1 MSSDRELGDVAERSG
16 VSARKRG
23 ASKGP
28 QARRITTRLSPD
40 APRETFK
47 LTQRWRLIEA
57 MIELSA
63 RAGHQGIGIA
73 ELCSSAGV
81 SPVTFYQQFADKEE
95 VLVAA
100 YRSCAERTFGQM
112 RSAVEGGKVSETPRL
127 ALTALLEA
135 VASDPDAGRI
145 LFIEALGG
153 GERMQSERERAFSA
167 FERRAQEFLAATQ
180 RDSGTLDVPVTAVTG
195 ALRHVVCRHLRA
207 NAADQLPARLD
218 DGLAWLYSYSRA
230 PTEEL
235 WSTSPKAVLEGASE
249 HLSPPV
255 QASVPE
261 RLPPGNHGLPAGLVA
276 RSQRTR
282 IIQAIAEL
290 TMAKG
295 YAKTQIKD
303 IVAHARVAK
312 PVFYQHF
319 SDKPHAFLEAQTH
332 PTQHILDTCATAY
345 FSADEWPERVWRML
359 ETLLDLIVENPAI
372 SHLRLVECY
381 AAGPAAIRRAED
393 ITRSFTIFLEEG
405 YRYRAQAASPPRLAS
420 QAIAGA
426 IFEIVQR
433 QVEQGE
439 FATLTSHVPQ
449 LAYIAI
455 APFAG
460 AERAI
465 ELVEEIKARESRGQ
479 RSERGIVATARPG
492 LRRLR

>member
-1 MSSDRELGDVAERSG
+1 MGSDRQAGGVAERSG
-16 VSARKRG
+16 VPARRRG

-28 QARRITTRLSPD
+28 VSRRITARLSPD
-40 APRETFK
+40 APRETLK
-47 LTQRWRLIEA
+47 LTQRWRLTEA

-63 RAGHQGIGIA
+63 SVGHQAVGIG

-95 VLVAA
+95 ALIAA
-100 YRSCAERTFGQM
+100 YRSCAERTFEQV
-112 RSAVEGGKVSETPRL
+112 RPAVEEGEVAETPRL
-127 ALTALLEA
+127 ALRALLET
-135 VASDPDAGRI
+135 VAGDPDAARI

-153 GERMQSERERAFSA
+153 GERMQSERGQVFGAL
-167 FERRAQEFLAATQ
+167 ERRAEEFLAGTPT
-180 RDSGTLDVPVTAVTG
+180 DSWTLDLPVTAVAG
-195 ALRHVVCRHLRA
+195 ALRHVVCQHLRA
-207 NAADQLPARLD
+207 NAADQLPARMD

-230 PTEEL
+230 PAAEL
-235 WSTSPKAVLEGASE
+235 WSTSPRALLDGA
-249 HLSPPV
+249 
-255 QASVPE
+255 PE
-261 RLPPGNHGLPAGLVA
+261 LLDPAMETAAPEPLRPGNHGLPADLIA

-303 IVAHARVAK
+303 IVTHARVAK

-319 SDKPHAFLEAQTH
+319 SDKQNAFLEAQNH
-332 PTQHILDTCATAY
+332 PTQHILDRCATAY
-345 FSADEWPERVWRML
+345 FSANEWPERVWRMFA
-359 ETLLDLIVENPAI
+359 TLLDLVVENPAI

-405 YRYRAQAASPPRLAS
+405 YRYRPQAASLPRLCS
-420 QAIAGA
+420 TAIAGA
-426 IFEIVQR
+426 IFEIVKR
-433 QVEQGE
+433 QVERGE
-439 FATLTSHVPQ
+439 FAALTSYLPQ

-460 AERAI
+460 AEEAI
-465 ELVEEIKARESRGQ
+465 GLVEGMKARHVLAAGS
-479 RSERGIVATARPG
+479 
-492 LRRLR
+492 

>member
-1 MSSDRELGDVAERSG
+1 MSSDRRSGDVANRSG
-16 VSARKRG
+16 VAARRRG

-28 QARRITTRLSPD
+28 RARRITARLSPD

-63 RAGHQGIGIA
+63 RAGHQGVAIT

-100 YRSCAERTFGQM
+100 YRSCLERTFGQM
-112 RSAVEGGKVSETPRL
+112 RSAVEEGEVSQTPRL
-127 ALTALLEA
+127 ALGALLQE
-135 VASDPDAGRI
+135 VAGDPDAGRI

-153 GERMQSERERAFSA
+153 TERMQSERGRAFGA
-167 FERRAQEFLAATQ
+167 FERRAQQFLASTP
-180 RDSGTLDVPVTAVTG
+180 RDCWTLDVPVTAVLG
-195 ALRHVVCRHLRA
+195 ALRHVVGRYLRA

-218 DGLAWLYSYSRA
+218 DGLAWLNSYSRA
-230 PTEEL
+230 PGAKP
-235 WSTSPKAVLEGASE
+235 WSTSPRALLEGAPG
-249 HLSPPV
+249 HLSSPV
-255 QASVPE
+255 QASAPQ
-261 RLPPGNHGLPAGLVA
+261 RLPAGNHGLPAGLIA

-282 IIQAIAEL
+282 IIQAIADVTL
-290 TMAKG
+290 AKG

-303 IVAHARVAK
+303 IVARAGVAK
-312 PVFYQHF
+312 PVFYQNF
-319 SDKPHAFLEAQTH
+319 SDKQHAFLEAQNH
-332 PTQHILDTCATAY
+332 PTQHILDRCATAY

-359 ETLLDLIVENPAI
+359 ETLLELIVENPAI

-405 YRYRAQAASPPRLAS
+405 YRYRTLAVPPPRLAP

-426 IFEIVQR
+426 IFEIIRRDAASSEVAR
-433 QVEQGE
+433 
-439 FATLTSHVPQ
+439 LTARLPQ
-449 LAYIAI
+449 LTYIAL
-455 APFAG
+455 APFTG
-460 AERAI
+460 AQEAI
-465 ELVEEIKARESRGQ
+465 ALVEEMKARETPGAAKGL
-479 RSERGIVATARPG
+479 ERIR
-492 LRRLR
+492 

>member
-1 MSSDRELGDVAERSG
+1 MSSDRQSGDVAERSR
-16 VSARKRG
+16 VSAGRRG
-23 ASKGP
+23 AGKGP
-28 QARRITTRLSPD
+28 QARRISARLSSD

-47 LTQRWRLIEA
+47 LTQRWRLTEA

-63 RAGHQGIGIA
+63 KAGYQGVSIT

-100 YRSCAERTFGQM
+100 YRSCAERAFGPM
-112 RSAVEGGKVSETPRL
+112 RSAVEEGEVSQAPRL
-127 ALTALLEA
+127 ALGALLEA
-135 VASDPDAGRI
+135 VASDPDAARI

-153 GERMQSERERAFSA
+153 GERMQSERSRAFGS
-167 FERRAQEFLAATQ
+167 FERGAQRFLSGTP
-180 RDSGTLDVPVTAVTG
+180 RDSRTLDVPVTAVMG

-207 NAADQLPARLD
+207 NAADQLPERLG

-230 PTEEL
+230 PAAKL
-235 WSTSPKAVLEGASE
+235 WSTSPRALLEGAGE
-249 HLSPPV
+249 HLSSPV
-255 QASVPE
+255 QASAPE
-261 RLPPGNHGLPAGLVA
+261 RLPPGNHGLPAGLIA

-295 YAKTQIKD
+295 YAKTQVKD

-319 SDKPHAFLEAQTH
+319 SDKQHAFLEAQNH
-332 PTQHILDTCATAY
+332 PTQFILDTCATAY
-345 FSADEWPERVWRML
+345 FSADEWPERMWRML
-359 ETLLDLIVENPAI
+359 ETLLDLIVQNPAI

-381 AAGPAAIRRAED
+381 AAGPAAIRRAEE

-405 YRYRAQAASPPRLAS
+405 YHHRAHAASLPRLCS

-426 IFEIVQR
+426 IFEIIQR
-433 QVEQGE
+433 RVAAGE
-439 FATLTSHVPQ
+439 LATLRASLPQ
-449 LAYIAI
+449 IGYIAI

-460 AERAI
+460 AEEAI
-465 ELVEEIKARESRGQ
+465 ELVEEIKARESQGR
-479 RSERGIVATARPG
+479 
-492 LRRLR
+492 

>member
-1 MSSDRELGDVAERSG
+1 MSSSDPQLTDVAERSG
-16 VSARKRG
+16 ASAKRRG
-23 ASKGP
+23 ANKAP
-28 QARRITTRLSPD
+28 QARRISTRLSPN

-47 LTQRWRLIEA
+47 LTQRWRLTEA

-63 RAGHQGIGIA
+63 RAGCQQVSIA
-73 ELCSSAGV
+73 ELCAGAGV
-81 SPVTFYQQFADKEE
+81 SPATFYQQFADKDE

-100 YRSCAERTFGQM
+100 YRSCVERTFGQM
-112 RSAVEGGKVSETPRL
+112 RSAVEAGEVSQTPRH
-127 ALTALLEA
+127 ALGALLEA
-135 VASDPDAGRI
+135 VAGDPDAGRI

-153 GERMQSERERAFSA
+153 GERMQSERERAFGA
-167 FERRAQEFLAATQ
+167 FERRAQEFLANTP
-180 RDSGTLDVPVTAVTG
+180 RDSCTLDVPVAAVTG
-195 ALRHVVCRHLRA
+195 ALRHIVCRHLRA
-207 NAADQLPARLD
+207 NTADQLPERLE
-218 DGLAWLYSYSRA
+218 DGLGWLYSYSRA
-230 PTEEL
+230 PTTEL
-235 WSTSPKAVLEGASE
+235 WSTSPRALLEGASE
-249 HLSPPV
+249 HVSRPV
-255 QASVPE
+255 QASAPE
-261 RLPPGNHGLPAGLVA
+261 PLPPGNHGLPAEFIA

-290 TMAKG
+290 TLTKG
-295 YAKTQIKD
+295 YTKTQIKD

-319 SDKPHAFLEAQTH
+319 SDKQHAFLEAQNH
-332 PTQHILDTCATAY
+332 PTQHILDTCAAAY
-345 FSADEWPERVWRML
+345 FSADQWPERVWRML
-359 ETLLDLIVENPAI
+359 ESLLDLIIENPAI

-405 YRYRAQAASPPRLAS
+405 FRYRARAVSPPRLAS

-439 FATLTSHVPQ
+439 FATLTSYLPQ

-460 AERAI
+460 AEQAI
-465 ELVEEIKARESRGQ
+465 ELVEEMKARASRSQ
-479 RSERGIVATARPG
+479 RSDRGAGRAR
-492 LRRLR
+492 LC

>member
-1 MSSDRELGDVAERSG
+1 MSSDPQLGDVAERPG
-16 VSARKRG
+16 VSARRRS

-28 QARRITTRLSPD
+28 QARRITARLSPD
-40 APRETFK
+40 APRETFR
-47 LTQRWRLIEA
+47 LTQRWRLTEA

-63 RAGHQGIGIA
+63 RVGHQGVGIT

-112 RSAVEGGKVSETPRL
+112 RSAVEEGEVAETPRL
-127 ALTALLEA
+127 ALRALLEA
-135 VASDPDAGRI
+135 VASDPDAARV

-153 GERMQSERERAFSA
+153 DERMRSERGQVFGAL
-167 FERRAQEFLAATQ
+167 ERRAEEFLADTPS
-180 RDSGTLDVPVTAVTG
+180 DSWTLDLPVTAVAG

-230 PTEEL
+230 PTADL
-235 WSTSPKAVLEGASE
+235 WSTSPRALLEGVVEDLGS
-249 HLSPPV
+249 PV
-255 QASVPE
+255 QASAPVP
-261 RLPPGNHGLPAGLVA
+261 LPPGNHGLPADLIA

-295 YAKTQIKD
+295 YAQTQIKD

-319 SDKPHAFLEAQTH
+319 SDKQHAFLEAQNH
-332 PTQHILDTCATAY
+332 PTQYILDRCATAY
-345 FSADEWPERVWRML
+345 FSADQWPDRVWRMF
-359 ETLLDLIVENPAI
+359 ETLLDLVVENPAI

-405 YRYRAQAASPPRLAS
+405 YRHRAQAASLPRLCSA
-420 QAIAGA
+420 AIAGA
-426 IFEIVQR
+426 IFEIIQR
-433 QVEQGE
+433 QVAAGE
-439 FATLTSHVPQ
+439 LATLRAHLPQ

-460 AERAI
+460 AQEAI
-465 ELVEEIKARESRGQ
+465 GLVEEMKARHVLAE
-479 RSERGIVATARPG
+479 RS
-492 LRRLR
+492 

>member
-1 MSSDRELGDVAERSG
+1 MGSDRRSGDVAERSG

-28 QARRITTRLSPD
+28 QARRITARLSPD
-40 APRETFK
+40 APRETLK

-63 RAGHQGIGIA
+63 KVGYQGVGIT

-81 SPVTFYQQFADKEE
+81 SPVTFYQQFADKQEL
-95 VLVAA
+95 LVAV
-100 YRSCAERTFGQM
+100 YRSCAERTFAQM
-112 RSAVEGGKVSETPRL
+112 RAAVEEGEPAETPRL
-127 ALTALLEA
+127 ALRALLET
-135 VASDPDAGRI
+135 VAGDADAARI

-153 GERMQSERERAFSA
+153 GERMQSERERAFAA
-167 FERRAQEFLAATQ
+167 FERRAREFLASTP
-180 RDSGTLDVPVTAVTG
+180 RDSATLDVPVTAVMG

-207 NAADQLPARLD
+207 NTADQLPARLD

-230 PTEEL
+230 PLAEL
-235 WSTSPKAVLEGASE
+235 WSTSPNALLEGAPG
-249 HLSPPV
+249 HPSPQV
-255 QASVPE
+255 QASAPE
-261 RLPPGNHGLPAGLVA
+261 PLPAGNHGLPADFIA

-295 YAKTQIKD
+295 YANTQIKD

-319 SDKPHAFLEAQTH
+319 SDKQHAFLEAQNH
-332 PTQHILDTCATAY
+332 PTQHILDRCATAY
-345 FSADEWPERVWRML
+345 FSAREWPERIWRMV
-359 ETLLDLIVENPAI
+359 ETLLDLIVQNPAI

-405 YRYRAQAASPPRLAS
+405 YQYPTKAPTPPRLAS

-426 IFEIVQR
+426 IFETVQR
-433 QVEQGE
+433 QVEQGD
-439 FATLTSHVPQ
+439 FATLTSHLPQ

-460 AERAI
+460 ADEAI
-465 ELVEEIKARESRGQ
+465 GLVEEIRGREQ
-479 RSERGIVATARPG
+479 ADRSMASDRW
-492 LRRLR
+492 

>member
-1 MSSDRELGDVAERSG
+1 MSWDRQSGVVAERFR
-16 VSARKRG
+16 VSAGRRG

-28 QARRITTRLSPD
+28 QARRINARLGSD

-47 LTQRWRLIEA
+47 LTQSWRLSEA

-63 RAGHQGIGIA
+63 KAGYQGVSIT

-81 SPVTFYQQFADKEE
+81 SPVTFYQHFADKEA

-100 YRSCAERTFGQM
+100 YRSCAESIFVQL
-112 RSAVEGGKVSETPRL
+112 RSALEEGEASQTPRL
-127 ALTALLEA
+127 ALGALLEA
-135 VASDPDAGRI
+135 VASDPDAARI

-153 GERMQSERERAFSA
+153 GKRMQSERTRAFGA
-167 FERRAQEFLAATQ
+167 FERRAQEFLASTP
-180 RDSGTLDVPVTAVTG
+180 RDSRTLDVPATAVMG

-207 NAADQLPARLD
+207 NAADQLPERLED
-218 DGLAWLYSYSRA
+218 CLAWLYSYSSA
-230 PTEEL
+230 PAAEP
-235 WSTSPKAVLEGASE
+235 WSTSPRALLKGAPEG
-249 HLSPPV
+249 LSPSL
-255 QASVPE
+255 QAPTLE
-261 RLPPGNHGLPAGLVA
+261 RLPPGNHGLPADLVA

-282 IIQAIAEL
+282 LIQAIAEL

-295 YAKTQIKD
+295 YAKTQLKD

-319 SDKPHAFLEAQTH
+319 SNKQHAFLEAQNY
-332 PTQHILDTCATAY
+332 PTQFILDRCATAY

-359 ETLLDLIVENPAI
+359 ETLLDLVVQNPAI

-381 AAGPAAIRRAED
+381 AAGPAAIRRAEE

-405 YRYRAQAASPPRLAS
+405 YRYRSQAASLPRLCS
-420 QAIAGA
+420 QAITGA
-426 IFEIVQR
+426 IFEIIRR
-433 QVEQGE
+433 QVAAGE
-439 FATLTSHVPQ
+439 FATLSAHLPQ

-460 AERAI
+460 AQEAI
-465 ELVEEIKARESRGQ
+465 ELVEEIKARES
-479 RSERGIVATARPG
+479 
-492 LRRLR
+492 